1 VKIGPYLLVSKP
13 AIDVDGTLIF
23 NENLPDKKVLFPKN
37 VDEIPDVIIYMADD
51 NIEDRRHSFIR
62 VKAKDILDR
71 DIQAKV
77 FKLTEDRSLD
87 LITDDEFPGFLYAN
101 V

>member
-1 VKIGPYLLVSKP
+1 MVSKP
-13 AIDVDGTLIF
+13 AVDVEGALIF

-71 DIQAKV
+71 ELKA
-77 FKLTEDRSLD
+77 
-87 LITDDEFPGFLYAN
+87 
-101 V
+101 

>member
-1 VKIGPYLLVSKP
+1 
-13 AIDVDGTLIF
+13 
-23 NENLPDKKVLFPKN
+23 
-37 VDEIPDVIIYMADD
+37 MADE

-62 VKAKDILDR
+62 IKAKDVLD
-71 DIQAKV
+71 IPIKPKV